1 MTSKSRPTLRAIAD
15 HLGIHSATVSRALR
29 GDTRIT
35 KAVRQR
41 VTKASRNAR
50 LHTEGDL

>member
-1 MTSKSRPTLRAIAD
+1 MSKKTRPTLRDIAG

-29 GDTRIT
+29 GDARIT